1 MADNYL
7 ERHREEYEQRKQA
20 WLKKKKH
27 IPKAKQ
33 KASDVRQIERPD
45 DEALL
50 KSPPFVPRGG
60 YYTFSPLYGQTPVSA
75 RFVVWGFII
84 FRADTGVCPYA

>member
-33 KASDVRQIERPD
+33 KASENGPTTRHFKKAPLSSPEGDTIPFPHCRGR
-45 DEALL
+45 LL
-50 KSPPFVPRGG
+50 C
-60 YYTFSPLYGQTPVSA
+60 LPVLLFGDS
-75 RFVVWGFII
+75 
-84 FRADTGVCPYA
+84 

>member
-33 KASDVRQIERPD
+33 KASANRPHPSVANGD
-45 DEALL
+45 SL
-50 KSPPFVPRGG
+50 PFVGPQ
-60 YYTFSPLYGQTPVSA
+60 PHWWLL
-75 RFVVWGFII
+75 
-84 FRADTGVCPYA
+84 

>member
-33 KASDVRQIERPD
+33 KTSDVRQIERPD
-45 DEALL
+45 DEAL
-50 KSPPFVPRGG
+50 
-60 YYTFSPLYGQTPVSA
+60 
-75 RFVVWGFII
+75 
-84 FRADTGVCPYA
+84 

>member
-33 KASDVRQIERPD
+33 KASANQSIKKPD
-45 DEALL
+45 DEAL
-50 KSPPFVPRGG
+50 
-60 YYTFSPLYGQTPVSA
+60 
-75 RFVVWGFII
+75 
-84 FRADTGVCPYA
+84 

>member
-1 MADNYL
+1 MDIIYQSLSHQSLPISPYHIMADNYL

-33 KASDVRQIERPD
+33 KASANRSIEKPD
-45 DEALL
+45 DEAL
-50 KSPPFVPRGG
+50 
-60 YYTFSPLYGQTPVSA
+60 
-75 RFVVWGFII
+75 
-84 FRADTGVCPYA
+84 